1 MSVFTTQIRFICETA
16 AGLTESEGYNSVQG
30 IIEKSAPK
38 IFDFDFPI
46 FDEKYRLPL
55 EIKILRHF
63 YTREICEETVGL
75 WKLRLQDR
83 MNVIMPYYNKLYES
97 ELIKFNPLYDVDVLR
112 DHNIQSNGK
121 TNSENVK
128 NTKQITDGT
137 NAQTGKVTKNETLD
151 KKINETSTVNGTNKI
166 DESVTA
172 TGNNTTTDK
181 GNVSKSGTAWTLYSD
196 TPQGGVVGINRATD
210 DIANN
215 AYLTNATKNT
225 SSENTTSSANST
237 NENTATQTTDG
248 TNTENTTT
256 ATIGNNSDTTKGT
269 IDTTDNL
276 KIDTTVTGNENS
288 TEQNTI
294 TNTEDY
300 LEHVRGK
307 QGSMT
312 YSQMLTEF
320 RATFLNIDKQ
330 ILEELSDLFF
340 GLWA

>member
-1 MSVFTTQIRFICETA
+1 MSVYTTEVRFICETA
-16 AGLTESEGYNSVQG
+16 AGYTESQGYNTVQS

-55 EIKILRHF
+55 ETKILRHF

-83 MNVIMPYYNKLYES
+83 LNLIMPYYNKLYES
-97 ELIKFNPLYDVDVLR
+97 ELLKFNPLYDVDVLR
-112 DHNIQSNGK
+112 DHKTDINGSSN
-121 TNSENVK
+121 TENTR
-128 NTKQITDGT
+128 NTKQITDGNNT
-137 NAQTGKVTKNETLD
+137 ETENVSRNETTTRN
-151 KKINETSTVNGTNKI
+151 INESSNTDSANKV
-166 DESVTA
+166 DEKIEA
-172 TGNNTTTDK
+172 TGNNTTTD
-181 GNVSKSGTAWTLYSD
+181 SGTVNKNGTGWVLYSD

-225 SSENTTSSANST
+225 SSEQTTTSATSNSNST
-237 NENTATQTTDG
+237 TNQGTTANNSSNSTTVTKGENTDVMSG
-248 TNTENTTT
+248 
-256 ATIGNNSDTTKGT
+256 GVDTTN
-269 IDTTDNL
+269 NL

-288 TEQNTI
+288 TEQNNI
-294 TNTEDY
+294 TNTETY

-307 QGSMT
+307 QGVLT
-312 YSQMLTEF
+312 YSKMLMEF
-320 RATFLNIDKQ
+320 RETFLNIDKQ
-330 ILEELSDLFF
+330 ILDELQDLFF